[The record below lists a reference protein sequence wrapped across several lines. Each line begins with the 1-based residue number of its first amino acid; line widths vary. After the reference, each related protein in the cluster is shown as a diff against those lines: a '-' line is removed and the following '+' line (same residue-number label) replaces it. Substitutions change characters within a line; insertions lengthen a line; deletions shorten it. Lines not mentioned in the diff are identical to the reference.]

1 MFLTSCG
8 EIFKH
13 LYLENSFAAYI
24 TLLRFLNWANYS
36 QKITEFLNI
45 MAKIWSYI
53 HIGPNELLPATELG
67 NVYTVNSPWVTYGLI
82 ALQLVN

>member
-13 LYLENSFAAYI
+13 LYLENSFAAHI
-24 TLLRFLNWANYS
+24 LRFLNWADYS
-36 QKITEFLNI
+36 QKLTEFLNI
-45 MAKIWSYI
+45 MAKIWLYI
-53 HIGPNELLPATELG
+53 RICPNELLPATELG
-67 NVYTVNSPWVTYGLI
+67 NVYTVNSPRVTYGLI